1 MCTNQQ
7 IPELI
12 REILKNNDVSEKDI
26 LIEAENYEG
35 FLDEDFKDLEEGA
48 KAIRRDLYDSTNVI
62 CMMDTENE
70 LDLDWSVNIPNAL
83 LWAYDQLIKAYHDKD
98 VYKIA
103 GSQLLL
109 SVIRDKYLE
118 KYYREHGIS
127 SYD

>member
-1 MCTNQQ
+1 MNTDQQ

-12 REILKNNDVSEKDI
+12 REILENNDVSEKDI
-26 LIEAENYEG
+26 LVEAENYEG
-35 FLDEDFKDLEEGA
+35 FLDEDFKDLEEGI
-48 KAIRRDLYDSTNVI
+48 KVIRRDLYDSTNAI
-62 CMMDTENE
+62 RILDTENE
-70 LDLDWSVNIPNAL
+70 LDLDWSVNIPDAL

-118 KYYREHGIS
+118 KYYKDKYESIL
-127 SYD
+127 D

>member
-1 MCTNQQ
+1 MSTDQQ

-12 REILKNNDVSEKDI
+12 REILENNDVSEKDI
-26 LIEAENYEG
+26 LVEAENYEG
-35 FLDEDFKDLEEGA
+35 FLDEDFKDLEEGI
-48 KAIRRDLYDSTNVI
+48 KVIRRDLYDSTNAI
-62 CMMDTENE
+62 RILDTENE
-70 LDLDWSVNIPNAL
+70 LDLDWSVNIPDAL

-118 KYYREHGIS
+118 KYYKDKYESIL
-127 SYD
+127 D